1 MKSVMLRVRVAD
13 GDMVLYKA
21 AAKKAGEDLSAWV
34 RRVLG
39 AAVLDERSPP
49 KSAKVITAPSR
60 EVPLPPASLAADIG
74 AIVNET
80 IASYVAGPD
89 FLKDGPVVIGP
100 PVEVEFRVNVE
111 EDRQRSQEMYA
122 EMVERAEADQYP
134 TPAMRDPEEEV
145 ELLGPAMYR
154 EHGPETE
161 PVISPTLPEPLEV
174 APIEPVV
181 HDPLADKIEQ
191 AASVLAAQEPVD
203 PDPRFRPAAD
213 CDSPSRCSR
222 LQAPTCEPCKR
233 AHALATFAVPSVRA
247 YEPPK
252 PWKRG
257 KRAPGCITK
266 TCERIAAPACD
277 PCRRFNAEVE
287 F

>member
-1 MKSVMLRVRVAD
+1 MKSVMLRVRVTD
-13 GDMVLYKA
+13 GDMVLYRA
-21 AAKKAGEDLSAWV
+21 AASKAGEDLSAWV
-34 RRVLG
+34 RGVLG
-39 AAVLDERSPP
+39 AAVLDGRSPP
-49 KSAKVITAPSR
+49 K
-60 EVPLPPASLAADIG
+60 PAAGHKAIASDIG

-80 IASYVAGPD
+80 LASYKESTVQD
-89 FLKDGPVVIGP
+89 LLKQPILIGP

-111 EDRQRSQEMYA
+111 EARDRSTQMYA

-134 TPAMRDPEEEV
+134 TPAMRDPDEEEPPILPEPSVRVFDDSVPAGESAIDEKVSAALV
-145 ELLGPAMYR
+145 ELYPAMV
-154 EHGPETE
+154 EDAKAILT
-161 PVISPTLPEPLEV
+161 PEPLEV
-174 APIEPVV
+174 APIEPAV
-181 HDPLADKIEQ
+181 PQPALAYADGK
-191 AASVLAAQEPVD
+191 
-203 PDPRFRPAAD
+203 FRPAAD

-233 AHALATFAVPSVRA
+233 ANALANAVVPSTA

-252 PWKRG
+252 PWKNG